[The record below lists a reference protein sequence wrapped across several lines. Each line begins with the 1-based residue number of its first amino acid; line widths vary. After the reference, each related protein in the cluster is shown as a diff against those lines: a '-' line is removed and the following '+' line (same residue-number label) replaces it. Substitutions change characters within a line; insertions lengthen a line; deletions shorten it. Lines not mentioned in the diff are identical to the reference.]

1 MEKVLNLM
9 LRLNYNASINVDLGA
24 ESFFYSYFQI
34 CLFIFFFF
42 DLNPQELNNFKPLES
57 MNINRDQSSNL
68 ATSNIQILSYRCE
81 LLLQRASSYM

>member
-24 ESFFYSYFQI
+24 ESFFYSYFH
-34 CLFIFFFF
+34 
-42 DLNPQELNNFKPLES
+42 LNPQELNNFKPLES